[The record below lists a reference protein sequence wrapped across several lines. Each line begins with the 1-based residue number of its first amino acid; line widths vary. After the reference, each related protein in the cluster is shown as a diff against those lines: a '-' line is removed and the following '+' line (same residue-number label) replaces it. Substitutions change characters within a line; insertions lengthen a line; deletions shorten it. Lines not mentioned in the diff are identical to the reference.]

1 MRGETEVV
9 AESNAEI
16 RYMVAPVDGL
26 TIYF

>member
-16 RYMVAPVDGL
+16 GYMVAPVDGL
-26 TIYF
+26 IIYF